1 MYEVNIDYLLWQNN
15 VLYFTADYALP
26 FYKDEEQTS
35 DGLLSSVISGENLNT
50 DKWKNYTE
58 ILA

>member
-1 MYEVNIDYLLWQNN
+1 M
-15 VLYFTADYALP
+15 LYFTADYALP
-26 FYKDEEQTS
+26 FYKDGEQAS
-35 DGLLSSVISGENLNT
+35 EGLLSSVISGENLNT

>member
-1 MYEVNIDYLLWQNN
+1 MI
-15 VLYFTADYALP
+15 YFRANFALP
-26 FYKDEEQTS
+26 FYKEEEEIPE
-35 DGLLSSVISGENLNT
+35 GLLSSIISGENLNT

>member
-1 MYEVNIDYLLWQNN
+1 M
-15 VLYFTADYALP
+15 LYFTADYALP
-26 FYKDEEQTS
+26 FYKDVEKAS
-35 DGLLSSVISGENLNT
+35 GGLLSSIISGENLNT